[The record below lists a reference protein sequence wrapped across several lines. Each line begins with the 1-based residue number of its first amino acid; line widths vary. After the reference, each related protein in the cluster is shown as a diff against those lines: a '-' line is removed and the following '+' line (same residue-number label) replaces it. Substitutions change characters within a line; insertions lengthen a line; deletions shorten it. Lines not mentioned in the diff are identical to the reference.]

1 MDIIGKVQTLGALY
15 YRVLEGYFIA
25 AVIFIMLSMLLEKA
39 FDLLEKRINT
49 PKTRKQRQTT
59 FVSLKKTRNGLH
71 SRKACE
77 VKRGGF
83 HMKNNKQFKKHYII
97 GLLTLGSLLLAACGN
112 TEQSNEVKAEA
123 ANNDPDAKEIIVGT
137 GNAYQPF
144 VYLDENGQL
153 TGYEKAVLDEVD
165 QLLPQYKFKYESFEF
180 KNILPALDAGK
191 VDLAAHQYEI
201 NDERQKKYLFG
212 KVGYTDYTSYV
223 VVDKASGHDF
233 QSLDD
238 LAGHKVHTSTG
249 SNFAYLLEQYNE
261 KHDRKIDIV
270 YGDGGNEILVKNLQ
284 NGTVDAVL
292 CSQSMTSTN

>member
-1 MDIIGKVQTLGALY
+1 
-15 YRVLEGYFIA
+15 
-25 AVIFIMLSMLLEKA
+25 
-39 FDLLEKRINT
+39 
-49 PKTRKQRQTT
+49 
-59 FVSLKKTRNGLH
+59 
-71 SRKACE
+71 
-77 VKRGGF
+77 
-83 HMKNNKQFKKHYII
+83 MKNNRIFKNHYII
-97 GLLTLGSLLLAACGN
+97 GLLLLGSLLLAACGN
-112 TEQSNEVKAEA
+112 NNEQSDEVKAEA
-123 ANNDPDAKEIIVGT
+123 NNNDPDAKEIVIGT

-144 VYLDENGQL
+144 VYLDENGKL

-223 VVDKASGHDF
+223 VVNKASGHDF

-249 SNFAYLLEQYNE
+249 SNFAYLLEQYNA

-284 NGTVDAVL
+284 NGTVDATLLTKYDVNKL
-292 CSQSMTSTN
+292 NKQFNANLVTSGKPVNVSKTYYLYQKNNTKLQKDIDQALQKLIDNGKLAELSKKILGGDFTTS

>member
-1 MDIIGKVQTLGALY
+1 
-15 YRVLEGYFIA
+15 
-25 AVIFIMLSMLLEKA
+25 
-39 FDLLEKRINT
+39 
-49 PKTRKQRQTT
+49 
-59 FVSLKKTRNGLH
+59 
-71 SRKACE
+71 
-77 VKRGGF
+77 
-83 HMKNNKQFKKHYII
+83 MKNNKQFKKHHII

-112 TEQSNEVKAEA
+112 TEQSNEVKAES

-284 NGTVDAVL
+284 NGTVDAALLTKYDVNKL
-292 CSQSMTSTN
+292 NKQFNANLVTSGKPVNVSKTYYLYQKNNTKLQKDIDQALQKLIDNGKLAELSKKILGGDFTTS

>member
-1 MDIIGKVQTLGALY
+1 
-15 YRVLEGYFIA
+15 
-25 AVIFIMLSMLLEKA
+25 
-39 FDLLEKRINT
+39 
-49 PKTRKQRQTT
+49 
-59 FVSLKKTRNGLH
+59 
-71 SRKACE
+71 
-77 VKRGGF
+77 
-83 HMKNNKQFKKHYII
+83 MKNNKQFKKHYII

-153 TGYEKAVLDEVD
+153 TGYEKAVLNEVD

-284 NGTVDAVL
+284 NGTVDAALLTKYDVNKL
-292 CSQSMTSTN
+292 NKQFNANLVTSGKPVNVSKTYYLYQKNNPKLQKDIDQALQKLIDNGKLAELSKKILGGDFTTS

>member
-1 MDIIGKVQTLGALY
+1 
-15 YRVLEGYFIA
+15 
-25 AVIFIMLSMLLEKA
+25 
-39 FDLLEKRINT
+39 
-49 PKTRKQRQTT
+49 
-59 FVSLKKTRNGLH
+59 
-71 SRKACE
+71 
-77 VKRGGF
+77 
-83 HMKNNKQFKKHYII
+83 MKNNKQFKKHYII

-144 VYLDENGQL
+144 VYLDENGKL

-284 NGTVDAVL
+284 NGTVDAALLTKYDVNKL
-292 CSQSMTSTN
+292 NKQFNANLVTSGKPVNVSKTYYLYQKNNTKLQKDIDQALQKLIDNGKLAELSKKILGGDFTTS

>member
-1 MDIIGKVQTLGALY
+1 
-15 YRVLEGYFIA
+15 
-25 AVIFIMLSMLLEKA
+25 
-39 FDLLEKRINT
+39 
-49 PKTRKQRQTT
+49 
-59 FVSLKKTRNGLH
+59 
-71 SRKACE
+71 
-77 VKRGGF
+77 
-83 HMKNNKQFKKHYII
+83 MKNNRIFRNHYII
-97 GLLTLGSLLLAACGN
+97 GLLLLGSLLLAACGN
-112 TEQSNEVKAEA
+112 NEKSDEIKAEA
-123 ANNDPDAKEIIVGT
+123 NNNDPDAKEIVIGT

-144 VYLDENGQL
+144 VYLDENGKL

-223 VVDKASGHDF
+223 VVNKASGHDF

-249 SNFAYLLEQYNE
+249 SNFAYLLEQYNA

-284 NGTVDAVL
+284 NGTVDAALLTKYDVNKL
-292 CSQSMTSTN
+292 NKQFNAHLVTSGKPVNVSKTYYLYQKNNTKLQKDIDQALQKLIDNGKLAELSKKILGGDFTTS

>member
-1 MDIIGKVQTLGALY
+1 
-15 YRVLEGYFIA
+15 
-25 AVIFIMLSMLLEKA
+25 
-39 FDLLEKRINT
+39 
-49 PKTRKQRQTT
+49 
-59 FVSLKKTRNGLH
+59 
-71 SRKACE
+71 
-77 VKRGGF
+77 
-83 HMKNNKQFKKHYII
+83 MKNNKQFKKHSII

-123 ANNDPDAKEIIVGT
+123 TNNDPDAKEIIVAT

-144 VYLDENGQL
+144 VYLDENGKL

-165 QLLPQYKFKYESFEF
+165 QLLPQYQFKYESFEF

-284 NGTVDAVL
+284 NGTVDAALLTKYDVNKL
-292 CSQSMTSTN
+292 NKQFNANLMTSGKPVNVSKTYYLYQKDNTKLQKDIDQPLQKLIDNGKLAELSKKILGGDFTTS

>member
-1 MDIIGKVQTLGALY
+1 
-15 YRVLEGYFIA
+15 
-25 AVIFIMLSMLLEKA
+25 
-39 FDLLEKRINT
+39 
-49 PKTRKQRQTT
+49 
-59 FVSLKKTRNGLH
+59 
-71 SRKACE
+71 
-77 VKRGGF
+77 
-83 HMKNNKQFKKHYII
+83 MKNNRIFSNHYII
-97 GLLTLGSLLLAACGN
+97 CLLLLGSLLLAACGN
-112 TEQSNEVKAEA
+112 NEQSDEIKAEA
-123 ANNDPDAKEIIVGT
+123 NNNDPDAKEIVIGT

-144 VYLDENGQL
+144 VYLDENGKL

-223 VVDKASGHDF
+223 VVNKASGHDF

-249 SNFAYLLEQYNE
+249 SNFAYLLEQYNA

-284 NGTVDAVL
+284 NGTVDAALLTKYDVNKL
-292 CSQSMTSTN
+292 NKQFNANLVTSGKPVNVSKTYYLYQKNNTKLQKDIDQALQKLIDNGKLAELSKKILGGDFTTS

>member
-1 MDIIGKVQTLGALY
+1 
-15 YRVLEGYFIA
+15 
-25 AVIFIMLSMLLEKA
+25 
-39 FDLLEKRINT
+39 
-49 PKTRKQRQTT
+49 
-59 FVSLKKTRNGLH
+59 
-71 SRKACE
+71 
-77 VKRGGF
+77 
-83 HMKNNKQFKKHYII
+83 MKNNKQFKKHYII

-112 TEQSNEVKAEA
+112 AEQSSGNKAEA

-212 KVGYTDYTSYV
+212 KVGYTDYKSYV

-249 SNFAYLLEQYNE
+249 SNFAYLLEQYNK
-261 KHDRKIDIV
+261 KHDQKIDIV

-284 NGTVDAVL
+284 NGTVDAALLTKYDVNKL
-292 CSQSMTSTN
+292 NKQFNANLVTSGKPVNVSKTYYLYQKNNTKLQKDIDQALQKLIDNGKLAELSKKILGGDFTTS

>member
-1 MDIIGKVQTLGALY
+1 
-15 YRVLEGYFIA
+15 
-25 AVIFIMLSMLLEKA
+25 
-39 FDLLEKRINT
+39 
-49 PKTRKQRQTT
+49 
-59 FVSLKKTRNGLH
+59 
-71 SRKACE
+71 
-77 VKRGGF
+77 
-83 HMKNNKQFKKHYII
+83 MKNNKRFKKHYII

-112 TEQSNEVKAEA
+112 TEQSNEVKAES

-144 VYLDENGQL
+144 VYLDENGKL

-238 LAGHKVHTSTG
+238 LQVVISLIFLSNITKSMIGKLTLSMEMAGTRFSSKTFKMAQSMRH
-249 SNFAYLLEQYNE
+249 
-261 KHDRKIDIV
+261 
-270 YGDGGNEILVKNLQ
+270 
-284 NGTVDAVL
+284 
-292 CSQSMTSTN
+292 CSQSMTSTS

>member
-1 MDIIGKVQTLGALY
+1 
-15 YRVLEGYFIA
+15 
-25 AVIFIMLSMLLEKA
+25 
-39 FDLLEKRINT
+39 
-49 PKTRKQRQTT
+49 
-59 FVSLKKTRNGLH
+59 
-71 SRKACE
+71 
-77 VKRGGF
+77 
-83 HMKNNKQFKKHYII
+83 MKNNKQFKKHSII

-123 ANNDPDAKEIIVGT
+123 TNNDPDAKEIIVGT

-144 VYLDENGQL
+144 VYLDENGKL

-165 QLLPQYKFKYESFEF
+165 QLLPQYQFKYESFEF
-180 KNILPALDAGK
+180 KNILSALDAGK

-284 NGTVDAVL
+284 NGTVDAALLTKYDVNKL
-292 CSQSMTSTN
+292 NKQFNANLVTSGKPVNVSKTYYLYQKNNTKLQKDIDQALQKLIDNGKLAELSKKILGGDFTTS

>member
-1 MDIIGKVQTLGALY
+1 
-15 YRVLEGYFIA
+15 
-25 AVIFIMLSMLLEKA
+25 
-39 FDLLEKRINT
+39 
-49 PKTRKQRQTT
+49 
-59 FVSLKKTRNGLH
+59 
-71 SRKACE
+71 
-77 VKRGGF
+77 
-83 HMKNNKQFKKHYII
+83 MKNNRIFSNNYII
-97 GLLTLGSLLLAACGN
+97 GLLLLGSLLLAACGN
-112 TEQSNEVKAEA
+112 NEQSDEVKAEA
-123 ANNDPDAKEIIVGT
+123 NNNDPDAKEIVIGT

-144 VYLDENGQL
+144 VYLDENGKL

-223 VVDKASGHDF
+223 VVNKASGHDF

-249 SNFAYLLEQYNE
+249 SNFAYLLEQYNA

-284 NGTVDAVL
+284 NGTVDAALLTKYDVNKL
-292 CSQSMTSTN
+292 NKQFNAHLVTSGKPVNVSKTYYLYQKIIQNFKRTLIKPCKN

>member
-1 MDIIGKVQTLGALY
+1 
-15 YRVLEGYFIA
+15 
-25 AVIFIMLSMLLEKA
+25 
-39 FDLLEKRINT
+39 
-49 PKTRKQRQTT
+49 
-59 FVSLKKTRNGLH
+59 
-71 SRKACE
+71 
-77 VKRGGF
+77 
-83 HMKNNKQFKKHYII
+83 MKNNKQFKKHYII

-112 TEQSNEVKAEA
+112 TEQSNEVKAES

-144 VYLDENGQL
+144 VYLDENGKL

-284 NGTVDAVL
+284 NGTVDAALLTKYDVNKL
-292 CSQSMTSTN
+292 NKQFNANLVTSGKPVNVSKTYYLYQKNNTKLQKDIDQALQKLIDNGKLAELSKKILGGDFTTS

>member
-1 MDIIGKVQTLGALY
+1 MVHCCLPPAG
-15 YRVLEGYFIA
+15 
-25 AVIFIMLSMLLEKA
+25 
-39 FDLLEKRINT
+39 
-49 PKTRKQRQTT
+49 
-59 FVSLKKTRNGLH
+59 
-71 SRKACE
+71 
-77 VKRGGF
+77 
-83 HMKNNKQFKKHYII
+83 NN
-97 GLLTLGSLLLAACGN
+97 
-112 TEQSNEVKAEA
+112 EQSDEVKAEA
-123 ANNDPDAKEIIVGT
+123 NNNDPDAKEIVIGT

-144 VYLDENGQL
+144 VYLDENGKL

-191 VDLAAHQYEI
+191 VDTAAHQYEI

-223 VVDKASGHDF
+223 VVNKASGHDF

-249 SNFAYLLEQYNE
+249 SNFAYLLEQYNA

-284 NGTVDAVL
+284 NGTVDAALLTKYDVNKL
-292 CSQSMTSTN
+292 NKQFNANLVTSGKPVNVSKTYYLYQKNNTKLQKDIDQALQKLIDNGKLAELSKKILGGDFTTS

>member
-1 MDIIGKVQTLGALY
+1 
-15 YRVLEGYFIA
+15 
-25 AVIFIMLSMLLEKA
+25 
-39 FDLLEKRINT
+39 
-49 PKTRKQRQTT
+49 
-59 FVSLKKTRNGLH
+59 
-71 SRKACE
+71 
-77 VKRGGF
+77 
-83 HMKNNKQFKKHYII
+83 MKNNRIFKNHYII
-97 GLLTLGSLLLAACGN
+97 GLLLLGSLLLAACGN
-112 TEQSNEVKAEA
+112 NNEQSDEVKAEA
-123 ANNDPDAKEIIVGT
+123 NNNNPDAKEIVIGT

-144 VYLDENGQL
+144 VYLDENGKL

-223 VVDKASGHDF
+223 VVNKASGHDF

-249 SNFAYLLEQYNE
+249 SNFAYLLEQYNA

-284 NGTVDAVL
+284 NGTVDAALLTKYDVNKL
-292 CSQSMTSTN
+292 NKQFNANLVTSGKPVNVSKTYYLYQKNNTKLQKDIDQALQKLIDNGKLAELSKKILGGDFTTS

>member
-1 MDIIGKVQTLGALY
+1 
-15 YRVLEGYFIA
+15 
-25 AVIFIMLSMLLEKA
+25 
-39 FDLLEKRINT
+39 
-49 PKTRKQRQTT
+49 
-59 FVSLKKTRNGLH
+59 
-71 SRKACE
+71 
-77 VKRGGF
+77 
-83 HMKNNKQFKKHYII
+83 MKNNKRFKKHYII

-233 QSLDD
+233 QRLDD

-284 NGTVDAVL
+284 NGTVDAALLTKYDVNKL
-292 CSQSMTSTN
+292 NKQFNANLVTSGKPVNVSKTYYLYQKNNTKLQKDIDQALQKLIDNGKLAELSKKILGGDFTTS

>member
-1 MDIIGKVQTLGALY
+1 
-15 YRVLEGYFIA
+15 
-25 AVIFIMLSMLLEKA
+25 
-39 FDLLEKRINT
+39 
-49 PKTRKQRQTT
+49 
-59 FVSLKKTRNGLH
+59 
-71 SRKACE
+71 
-77 VKRGGF
+77 
-83 HMKNNKQFKKHYII
+83 MKNNKRLKKHYII
-97 GLLTLGSLLLAACGN
+97 GLLTFGSLLLAACGN

-144 VYLDENGQL
+144 VYLDENGKL

-201 NDERQKKYLFG
+201 NDERQKKYRFG

-238 LAGHKVHTSTG
+238 LAGHKVHASTG
-249 SNFAYLLEQYNE
+249 SNFAYLLEQYNK

-284 NGTVDAVL
+284 NGTVDAALLTKYDVNKL
-292 CSQSMTSTN
+292 NKQFNANLVTSGKPVNVSKTYYLYQKNNTKLQKDIDQALQKLIDNGKLAELSKKILGGDFTTS

>member
-1 MDIIGKVQTLGALY
+1 
-15 YRVLEGYFIA
+15 
-25 AVIFIMLSMLLEKA
+25 
-39 FDLLEKRINT
+39 
-49 PKTRKQRQTT
+49 
-59 FVSLKKTRNGLH
+59 
-71 SRKACE
+71 
-77 VKRGGF
+77 
-83 HMKNNKQFKKHYII
+83 MKNNRIFRNYYII
-97 GLLTLGSLLLAACGN
+97 GLLLLGSLLLAACGN
-112 TEQSNEVKAEA
+112 NEQSDEVKAEA
-123 ANNDPDAKEIIVGT
+123 NNNDPDAKEIVIGT

-144 VYLDENGQL
+144 VYLDENGKL

-223 VVDKASGHDF
+223 VVNKASGHDF

-249 SNFAYLLEQYNE
+249 SNFAYLLEQYNA

-284 NGTVDAVL
+284 NGTVDAALLTKYDVNKL
-292 CSQSMTSTN
+292 NKQLNANLVTSGKPVNVSKTYYLYQKNNTKLQKDIDQALQKLIDNGKLAELSKKILGGDFTTS

>member
-1 MDIIGKVQTLGALY
+1 
-15 YRVLEGYFIA
+15 
-25 AVIFIMLSMLLEKA
+25 
-39 FDLLEKRINT
+39 
-49 PKTRKQRQTT
+49 
-59 FVSLKKTRNGLH
+59 
-71 SRKACE
+71 
-77 VKRGGF
+77 
-83 HMKNNKQFKKHYII
+83 MKNNKQFKKYHII

-112 TEQSNEVKAEA
+112 AEQSSGSKAEA

-144 VYLDENGQL
+144 VYLDENGKL

-165 QLLPQYKFKYESFEF
+165 QLLPQYQFKYESFEF

-201 NDERQKKYLFG
+201 NDERQKKYLYG

-238 LAGHKVHTSTG
+238 LAGHKVHASTG
-249 SNFAYLLEQYNE
+249 SNFAYLLEQYNQ

-284 NGTVDAVL
+284 NGTVDAALLTKYDVNKL
-292 CSQSMTSTN
+292 NKQFNANLVTSGKPVNVSKTYYLYQKNNTKLQKDIDQALQKLIDNGKLAELSKKILGGDFTTS

>member
-1 MDIIGKVQTLGALY
+1 
-15 YRVLEGYFIA
+15 
-25 AVIFIMLSMLLEKA
+25 
-39 FDLLEKRINT
+39 
-49 PKTRKQRQTT
+49 
-59 FVSLKKTRNGLH
+59 
-71 SRKACE
+71 
-77 VKRGGF
+77 
-83 HMKNNKQFKKHYII
+83 MKNNRIFSNHYII
-97 GLLTLGSLLLAACGN
+97 GLLLLGSLLLAACGN
-112 TEQSNEVKAEA
+112 NEQSDEVKAEA
-123 ANNDPDAKEIIVGT
+123 NNNDPDAKEIVIGT

-144 VYLDENGQL
+144 VYLDENGKL

-223 VVDKASGHDF
+223 VVNKASGHDF

-249 SNFAYLLEQYNE
+249 SNFAYLLEQYNA

-270 YGDGGNEILVKNLQ
+270 HGDGGNEILVKNLQ
-284 NGTVDAVL
+284 NGTVDAALLTKYDVNKL
-292 CSQSMTSTN
+292 NKQFNAHLVTSGKPVNVSKTYYLYQKNNTKLQKDIDQALQKLIDNGKLAELSKKILGGDFTTS

>member
-1 MDIIGKVQTLGALY
+1 M
-15 YRVLEGYFIA
+15 RNNR
-25 AVIFIMLSMLLEKA
+25 IFS
-39 FDLLEKRINT
+39 N
-49 PKTRKQRQTT
+49 
-59 FVSLKKTRNGLH
+59 
-71 SRKACE
+71 
-77 VKRGGF
+77 
-83 HMKNNKQFKKHYII
+83 HYII
-97 GLLTLGSLLLAACGN
+97 GLLLLGSLLLAACGN
-112 TEQSNEVKAEA
+112 NEQSDEIKAEA
-123 ANNDPDAKEIIVGT
+123 NNNDPDAKEIVIGT

-144 VYLDENGQL
+144 VYLDENGKL

-223 VVDKASGHDF
+223 VVNKASGHDF

-249 SNFAYLLEQYNE
+249 SNFAYLLEQYNA

-284 NGTVDAVL
+284 NGTVDAALLTKYDVNKL
-292 CSQSMTSTN
+292 NKQFNAHLVTSGKPVNVSKTYYLYQKNNTKLQKDIDQALQKLIDNGKLAELSKKILGGDFTTS

>member
-1 MDIIGKVQTLGALY
+1 
-15 YRVLEGYFIA
+15 
-25 AVIFIMLSMLLEKA
+25 
-39 FDLLEKRINT
+39 
-49 PKTRKQRQTT
+49 
-59 FVSLKKTRNGLH
+59 
-71 SRKACE
+71 
-77 VKRGGF
+77 
-83 HMKNNKQFKKHYII
+83 MKNNKRFKKHYII

-249 SNFAYLLEQYNE
+249 SNFAYLLEQYNK

-284 NGTVDAVL
+284 NGTVDAALLTKYDVNKL
-292 CSQSMTSTN
+292 NKQFNANLVTSGKPVNVSKTYYLYQKNNTKLQKDIDQALQKLIDNGKLAELSKKILGGDFTTS

>member
-1 MDIIGKVQTLGALY
+1 
-15 YRVLEGYFIA
+15 
-25 AVIFIMLSMLLEKA
+25 
-39 FDLLEKRINT
+39 
-49 PKTRKQRQTT
+49 
-59 FVSLKKTRNGLH
+59 
-71 SRKACE
+71 
-77 VKRGGF
+77 
-83 HMKNNKQFKKHYII
+83 MKNNRIFSNNYII
-97 GLLTLGSLLLAACGN
+97 GLLLLGSLLLAACGN
-112 TEQSNEVKAEA
+112 NEQSDEVKAEA
-123 ANNDPDAKEIIVGT
+123 NNNDPDAKEIVIGT

-144 VYLDENGQL
+144 VYLDENGKL

-223 VVDKASGHDF
+223 VVNKASGHDF

-249 SNFAYLLEQYNE
+249 SNFAYLLEQYNA

-284 NGTVDAVL
+284 IGTVDAALLTKYDVNKL
-292 CSQSMTSTN
+292 NKQFNAHLVTSGKPVNVSKTYYLYQKNNTKLQKDIDQALQKLIDNGKLAELSKKILGGDFTTS

>member
-1 MDIIGKVQTLGALY
+1 
-15 YRVLEGYFIA
+15 
-25 AVIFIMLSMLLEKA
+25 
-39 FDLLEKRINT
+39 
-49 PKTRKQRQTT
+49 
-59 FVSLKKTRNGLH
+59 
-71 SRKACE
+71 
-77 VKRGGF
+77 
-83 HMKNNKQFKKHYII
+83 MKNNRIFKNNYII
-97 GLLTLGSLLLAACGN
+97 GLLLLGSLLLAACGN
-112 TEQSNEVKAEA
+112 NEQSDEVKAEA
-123 ANNDPDAKEIIVGT
+123 NNNDPDAKEIVIGT

-144 VYLDENGQL
+144 VYLDENGKL

-223 VVDKASGHDF
+223 VVNKASGHDF

-249 SNFAYLLEQYNE
+249 SNFAYLLEQYNA

-284 NGTVDAVL
+284 NGTVDAALLTKYDVNKL
-292 CSQSMTSTN
+292 NKQFNANLVTSGKPVNVSKTYYLYQKNNTKLQKDIDQALQKLIDNGKLAELSKKILGGDFTTS

>member
-1 MDIIGKVQTLGALY
+1 
-15 YRVLEGYFIA
+15 
-25 AVIFIMLSMLLEKA
+25 
-39 FDLLEKRINT
+39 
-49 PKTRKQRQTT
+49 
-59 FVSLKKTRNGLH
+59 
-71 SRKACE
+71 
-77 VKRGGF
+77 
-83 HMKNNKQFKKHYII
+83 MKNNKQFKKHYIV

-249 SNFAYLLEQYNE
+249 SNFAYLLEQYNK

-284 NGTVDAVL
+284 NGTVDAALLTKYDVNKL
-292 CSQSMTSTN
+292 NKQFNANLVTSGKPVNVSKTYYLYQKNNTKLQKDIDQALQKLIDNGKLAELSKKILGGDFTTS

>member
-1 MDIIGKVQTLGALY
+1 
-15 YRVLEGYFIA
+15 
-25 AVIFIMLSMLLEKA
+25 
-39 FDLLEKRINT
+39 
-49 PKTRKQRQTT
+49 
-59 FVSLKKTRNGLH
+59 
-71 SRKACE
+71 
-77 VKRGGF
+77 
-83 HMKNNKQFKKHYII
+83 MKNNRIFSNNYII
-97 GLLTLGSLLLAACGN
+97 GLLLLGSLLLAACGN
-112 TEQSNEVKAEA
+112 NEQSDEVKAEA
-123 ANNDPDAKEIIVGT
+123 NNNDPDAKEIVIGT

-144 VYLDENGQL
+144 VYLDENGKL

-165 QLLPQYKFKYESFEF
+165 QLLPQYRFKYESFEF

-223 VVDKASGHDF
+223 VVNKASGHDF

-249 SNFAYLLEQYNE
+249 SNFAYLLEQYNA

-284 NGTVDAVL
+284 NGTVDAALLTKYDVNKL
-292 CSQSMTSTN
+292 NKQFNANLVTSGKPVNVSKTYYLYQKNNTKLQKDIDQALQKLIDNGKLAELSKKILGGDFTTS

>member
-1 MDIIGKVQTLGALY
+1 
-15 YRVLEGYFIA
+15 
-25 AVIFIMLSMLLEKA
+25 
-39 FDLLEKRINT
+39 
-49 PKTRKQRQTT
+49 
-59 FVSLKKTRNGLH
+59 
-71 SRKACE
+71 
-77 VKRGGF
+77 
-83 HMKNNKQFKKHYII
+83 MKNNRIFRNHYII
-97 GLLTLGSLLLAACGN
+97 GLLLLGSLLLAACGN
-112 TEQSNEVKAEA
+112 NEQSDEVKAEA
-123 ANNDPDAKEIIVGT
+123 NNNDPDAKEIVIGT

-144 VYLDENGQL
+144 VYLDESGKL

-223 VVDKASGHDF
+223 VVNKASGHDF

-249 SNFAYLLEQYNE
+249 SNFAYLLEQYNA

-284 NGTVDAVL
+284 NGTVDAALLTKYDVNKL
-292 CSQSMTSTN
+292 NKQFNANLVTSGKPVNVSKTYYLYQKNNTKLQKDIDQALQKLIDNGKLAELSKKILGGDFTTS

>member
-1 MDIIGKVQTLGALY
+1 
-15 YRVLEGYFIA
+15 
-25 AVIFIMLSMLLEKA
+25 
-39 FDLLEKRINT
+39 
-49 PKTRKQRQTT
+49 
-59 FVSLKKTRNGLH
+59 
-71 SRKACE
+71 
-77 VKRGGF
+77 
-83 HMKNNKQFKKHYII
+83 MKNNKQFKKYHII

-112 TEQSNEVKAEA
+112 AEQSSGSKAEA

-144 VYLDENGQL
+144 VYLDENGKL

-165 QLLPQYKFKYESFEF
+165 QLLPQYQFKYESFEF

-201 NDERQKKYLFG
+201 NDERQKKYLYG

-249 SNFAYLLEQYNE
+249 SNFAYLLEQYNQ

-284 NGTVDAVL
+284 NGTVDAALLTKYDVNKL
-292 CSQSMTSTN
+292 NKQFNANLVTSGKPVNVSKTYYLYQKNNTKLQKDIDQALQKLIDNGKLAELSKKILGGDFTTS

>member
-1 MDIIGKVQTLGALY
+1 
-15 YRVLEGYFIA
+15 
-25 AVIFIMLSMLLEKA
+25 
-39 FDLLEKRINT
+39 
-49 PKTRKQRQTT
+49 
-59 FVSLKKTRNGLH
+59 
-71 SRKACE
+71 
-77 VKRGGF
+77 
-83 HMKNNKQFKKHYII
+83 MKNNRIFKNHYII
-97 GLLTLGSLLLAACGN
+97 GLLLLGSLLLAACGN
-112 TEQSNEVKAEA
+112 NEQSDEVKAEA
-123 ANNDPDAKEIIVGT
+123 NNNDPDAKEIVIGT

-144 VYLDENGQL
+144 VYLDENGKL

-223 VVDKASGHDF
+223 VVNKASGHDF

-249 SNFAYLLEQYNE
+249 SNFAYLLEQYNA

-284 NGTVDAVL
+284 NGTVDAALLTKYDVNKL
-292 CSQSMTSTN
+292 NKQFNANLVTSGKPVNVSKTYYLYQKNNTKLQKDIDQALQKLIDNGKLAELSKKILGGDFTTS

>member
-1 MDIIGKVQTLGALY
+1 
-15 YRVLEGYFIA
+15 
-25 AVIFIMLSMLLEKA
+25 
-39 FDLLEKRINT
+39 
-49 PKTRKQRQTT
+49 
-59 FVSLKKTRNGLH
+59 
-71 SRKACE
+71 
-77 VKRGGF
+77 
-83 HMKNNKQFKKHYII
+83 MKNNRIFSNHYII
-97 GLLTLGSLLLAACGN
+97 GLLLLGSLLLVACGN
-112 TEQSNEVKAEA
+112 NEQSDEIKAEA
-123 ANNDPDAKEIIVGT
+123 NNNDPDAKEIVIGT

-144 VYLDENGQL
+144 VYLDENGKL

-223 VVDKASGHDF
+223 VVNKASGHDF

-249 SNFAYLLEQYNE
+249 SNFAYLLEQYNA

-284 NGTVDAVL
+284 NGTVDAALLTKYDVNKL
-292 CSQSMTSTN
+292 NKQFNAHLVTSGKPVNVSKTYYLYQKNNTKLQKDIDQALQKLIDNGKLAELSKKILGGDFTTS

>member
-1 MDIIGKVQTLGALY
+1 
-15 YRVLEGYFIA
+15 
-25 AVIFIMLSMLLEKA
+25 
-39 FDLLEKRINT
+39 
-49 PKTRKQRQTT
+49 
-59 FVSLKKTRNGLH
+59 
-71 SRKACE
+71 
-77 VKRGGF
+77 
-83 HMKNNKQFKKHYII
+83 MKNNKQFKKHSII
-97 GLLTLGSLLLAACGN
+97 GLLTLVSLLLAACGN

-123 ANNDPDAKEIIVGT
+123 TNNDPDAKEIIVGT

-144 VYLDENGQL
+144 VYLDENGKL

-165 QLLPQYKFKYESFEF
+165 QLLPQYQFKYESFEF

-284 NGTVDAVL
+284 NGTVDAALLTKYDVNKL
-292 CSQSMTSTN
+292 NKQFNANLVTSGKPVNVSKTYYLYQKNNTKLQKDIDQALQKLIDNGKLAELSKKILGGDFTTS

>member
-1 MDIIGKVQTLGALY
+1 
-15 YRVLEGYFIA
+15 
-25 AVIFIMLSMLLEKA
+25 
-39 FDLLEKRINT
+39 
-49 PKTRKQRQTT
+49 
-59 FVSLKKTRNGLH
+59 
-71 SRKACE
+71 
-77 VKRGGF
+77 
-83 HMKNNKQFKKHYII
+83 MKNNRIFRNHYII
-97 GLLTLGSLLLAACGN
+97 GLLLLGSLLLAACGN
-112 TEQSNEVKAEA
+112 NEQSDEVKAEA
-123 ANNDPDAKEIIVGT
+123 NNNDPDAKEIVIGT

-144 VYLDENGQL
+144 VYLDENGKL

-191 VDLAAHQYEI
+191 VNLAAHQYEI

-223 VVDKASGHDF
+223 VVNKASGHDF

-249 SNFAYLLEQYNE
+249 SNFAYLLEQYNA

-284 NGTVDAVL
+284 NGTVDAALLTKYDVNKL
-292 CSQSMTSTN
+292 NKQFNANLVTSGKPVNVSKTYYLYQKNNTKLQKDIDQALQKLIDNGKLAELSKKILGGDFTTS

>member
-1 MDIIGKVQTLGALY
+1 
-15 YRVLEGYFIA
+15 
-25 AVIFIMLSMLLEKA
+25 
-39 FDLLEKRINT
+39 
-49 PKTRKQRQTT
+49 
-59 FVSLKKTRNGLH
+59 
-71 SRKACE
+71 
-77 VKRGGF
+77 
-83 HMKNNKQFKKHYII
+83 MKNNKRFKKHYII

-249 SNFAYLLEQYNE
+249 SNFAYLLEQYNK

-284 NGTVDAVL
+284 NGTVDAALLTKYDVNKL
-292 CSQSMTSTN
+292 NKQFNANLVTSGKPVNVSKTYYLYQKNNTKLQKDIDQALQKLIDNGKLAELYKKILGGDFTTS

>member
-1 MDIIGKVQTLGALY
+1 
-15 YRVLEGYFIA
+15 
-25 AVIFIMLSMLLEKA
+25 
-39 FDLLEKRINT
+39 
-49 PKTRKQRQTT
+49 
-59 FVSLKKTRNGLH
+59 
-71 SRKACE
+71 
-77 VKRGGF
+77 
-83 HMKNNKQFKKHYII
+83 MKNNKQFKKHYII
-97 GLLTLGSLLLAACGN
+97 SLLTLGSLLLAACGN
-112 TEQSNEVKAEA
+112 TEQSNEVKAES

-144 VYLDENGQL
+144 VYLDENGKL

-223 VVDKASGHDF
+223 VVDKASGHNF

-238 LAGHKVHTSTG
+238 LAGHKVHASTG
-249 SNFAYLLEQYNE
+249 SNFAYLLEQYNK

-284 NGTVDAVL
+284 NGTVDAALLTKYDVNKL
-292 CSQSMTSTN
+292 NKQFNANLVTSGKPVNVSKTYYLYQKNNTKLQKDIDQALQKLIDNGKLAELSKKILGGDFTTS